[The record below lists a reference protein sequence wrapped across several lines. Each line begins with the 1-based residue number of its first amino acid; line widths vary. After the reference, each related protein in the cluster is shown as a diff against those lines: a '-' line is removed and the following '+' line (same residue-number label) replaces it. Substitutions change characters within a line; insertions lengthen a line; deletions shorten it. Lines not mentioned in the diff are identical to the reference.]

1 LSHTC
6 IGFFEIGSGELFA
19 WSWLQTVI
27 LLISASWVARIYRH
41 EPPMPGW
48 KTILF
53 RFNCKGWRS
62 GSSSRASAYLNLARR
77 EALNSSPITTKKK
90 RIFKLGL
97 VAHTWNP
104 SYSRGRGRRYQAILG
119 KVRPYLKNKIN
130 WKA

>member
-90 RIFKLGL
+90 EFSSW
-97 VAHTWNP
+97 AWWH
-104 SYSRGRGRRYQAILG
+104 ILG
-119 KVRPYLKNKIN
+119 IPATQEVEAGGFRPSWAKLDPISKTK
-130 WKA
+130 